1 MQKKRR
7 ENYITRRYTQEEL
20 EQIIIDYNDG
30 NGLIPKELGEKYNRD
45 PSSIIHKLQDIG
57 IYKNSHYRFTKED
70 IEFLQKHY
78 PNDAWNVIMDHFPKC
93 TKNSII
99 TKAYKL
105 GIKRN
110 VNEWTENEI
119 QTLKD
124 NYKKMT
130 VAQIQELL
138 PHRSISAIRCKMEKL
153 RLLQRPLWNIEE
165 DKLLSQLYPILPIDK
180 VIKHFPN
187 RTRDAIILHA
197 IKLDLKSYDY
207 NPWTK
212 EEDNYI
218 RSNWE
223 TVPDKLI
230 ADNLGRTF
238 RVTKCRRE
246 TLGLFRRDMEK
257 TKYDSISR
265 FIRGKIQYWKIA
277 SMKKCNYQCVLTGSK
292 KFHIHH
298 LYSFN
303 QIISDVFNKYNFPI
317 YDTFEEYSDEEL
329 DTILDKF
336 IEEQDSHPLG
346 VCIDEN
352 IHKLFHSVYGQYC
365 NTPEQWYQFEKDYK
379 NGIYDEYNEKI
390 AV

>member
-1 MQKKRR
+1 M
-7 ENYITRRYTQEEL
+7 
-20 EQIIIDYNDG
+20 
-30 NGLIPKELGEKYNRD
+30 
-45 PSSIIHKLQDIG
+45 QDIG

-130 VAQIQELL
+130 VAQIQVLL
-138 PHRSISAIRCKMEKL
+138 PHRTVGAVGAKL
-153 RLLQRPLWNIEE
+153 KNLGLKSKELWTVEE
-165 DKLLSQLYPILPIDK
+165 NELLSKIYSEMPIDQ
-180 VIKHFPN
+180 VLNYFPN
-187 RTRDAIILHA
+187 RSRNSIIMHA
-197 IKLDLKSYDY
+197 ITLNLHSYNY
-207 NPWTK
+207 NPWTI

-218 RSNWE
+218 KEHWE
-223 TVPDKLI
+223 ELPDIVIGK
-230 ADNLGRTF
+230 NLGRTF
-238 RVTKCRRE
+238 RATKCRRE

-265 FIRGKIQYWKIA
+265 FIRGKIQYWKNA
-277 SMKKCNYQCVLTGSK
+277 SMKKCKYQCILTGSK

-329 DTILDKF
+329 EVILDKF

-352 IHKLFHSVYGQYC
+352 IHRLFHCLYGQFC
-365 NTPEQWYQFEKDYK
+365 NTPEQWYQFEEDYR
-379 NGIYDEYNEKI
+379 NGLYNEYMTNKEI

>member
-1 MQKKRR
+1 M
-7 ENYITRRYTQEEL
+7 E
-20 EQIIIDYNDG
+20 
-30 NGLIPKELGEKYNRD
+30 
-45 PSSIIHKLQDIG
+45 
-57 IYKNSHYRFTKED
+57 
-70 IEFLQKHY
+70 
-78 PNDAWNVIMDHFPKC
+78 HFPKY
-93 TKNSII
+93 TKDSIV
-99 TKAYKL
+99 TKAYKI

-124 NYKKMT
+124 NYKRMT
-130 VAQIQELL
+130 VAQMQELL
-138 PHRSISAIRCKMEKL
+138 PNRSISAVGSKL
-153 RLLQRPLWNIEE
+153 KKLGLKRKEYWTNEE
-165 DKLLSQLYPILPIDK
+165 DVLLSKLYGQTPINQVLE
-180 VIKHFPN
+180 HFPN
-187 RTRDAIILHA
+187 RSRNSIILHA
-197 IKLDLKSYDY
+197 ISMNLKSFDY
-207 NPWTK
+207 NPWTI

-218 RSNWE
+218 KDNWK
-223 TVPDKLI
+223 TTPDKLI

-238 RVTKCRRE
+238 RATKCRRE
-246 TLGLFRRDMEK
+246 TLGLFRRNMEK

-303 QIISDVFNKYNFPI
+303 QIILDIFNKYDFPN
-317 YDTFEEYSDEEL
+317 YDTFGEYSDEEL
-329 DTILDKF
+329 DMILDKF
-336 IEEQDSHPLG
+336 IEEQNSHPLG

-379 NGIYDEYNEKI
+379 NGMYNEYINKENI